1 MVDSPALQPFAERA
15 TELLVQFAQDG
26 DPGVARAY
34 DELLFNVLFGVVRRR
49 GASLAAPTGDSLGVS
64 LWVPAVSPGDV
75 EAISVNVTVAALQA
89 ARRTA
94 SRFDPSRG
102 DGASWAL
109 GAARFAYVDT
119 VRSFYDARRRGTT
132 VPVDPVD
139 ITELAD
145 ASTVVGSPERV
156 VEVRAALQAALATLT
171 HEERVAVLGQSQYGM
186 SYAEISTYMYGNAA
200 SAKRVD
206 RLLQA
211 ARLKLAEFERN
222 WNEESS

>member
-1 MVDSPALQPFAERA
+1 MAYASALQPFADRA
-15 TELLVQFAQDG
+15 TELLVQYAHGG
-26 DPGVARAY
+26 DPRVARAY

-49 GASLAAPTGDSLGVS
+49 GSTLAAPTSDIEGGR
-64 LWVPAVSPGDV
+64 LWVPPVAPSDLEV
-75 EAISVNVTVAALQA
+75 ISVDVTVAALQG

-94 SRFDPSRG
+94 SRFDPARG

-119 VRSFYDARRRGTT
+119 VRAFYGARRAGTSMPT
-132 VPVDPVD
+132 DPVD

-145 ASTVVGSPERV
+145 ATAAVGSPERI

-186 SYAEISTYMYGNAA
+186 SYAELAIYLFGDAA
-200 SAKRVD
+200 HRKRVD
-206 RLLQA
+206 RLLQT
-211 ARLKLAEFERN
+211 ARRKLADFERT
-222 WNEESS
+222 WNEES